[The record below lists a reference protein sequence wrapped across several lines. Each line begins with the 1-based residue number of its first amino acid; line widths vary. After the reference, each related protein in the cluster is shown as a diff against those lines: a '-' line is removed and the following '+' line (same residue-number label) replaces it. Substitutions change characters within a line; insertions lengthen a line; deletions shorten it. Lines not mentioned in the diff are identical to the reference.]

1 MNEPRSTPD
10 EVAAWAVAQPPGGA
24 VLSSLEA
31 LDPQRLSDR
40 GWLDYLAAVQR
51 QQSLLSALKHDA
63 VAKRAAADADAAA
76 GRLDTCGVGEVIAC
90 ALTLSGPAASTLLAT
105 ATALHRR
112 PATMA
117 MLRAGLCSTAHAV
130 TLAEELYELDEPV

>member
-24 VLSSLEA
+24 VLCALEA

-51 QQSLLSALKHDA
+51 QQSLLSALQHDA

-76 GRLDTCGVGEVIAC
+76 GRLDKC
-90 ALTLSGPAASTLLAT
+90 
-105 ATALHRR
+105 
-112 PATMA
+112 
-117 MLRAGLCSTAHAV
+117 
-130 TLAEELYELDEPV
+130 